1 MTDGTWGLRK
11 TEALKFILVIEIDI
25 LKEDSKTGGITV
37 LPTLSG
43 LENLKNDDAMD
54 KKRIII
60 FKNNDYKNIM
70 CQVLVILII
79 NIWGSCCYS
88 YSYSVDEELKRHRGR
103 QQSQNVNGAIR
114 LQSLSA

>member
-1 MTDGTWGLRK
+1 MEINLTVCWKSCLGLVTDGTWGLRK

-60 FKNNDYKNIM
+60 IF
-70 CQVLVILII
+70 
-79 NIWGSCCYS
+79 
-88 YSYSVDEELKRHRGR
+88 
-103 QQSQNVNGAIR
+103 
-114 LQSLSA
+114 